1 MWRLSQAW
9 YGDRLDRDFTPKS
22 RDVLQG
28 FLDDV
33 GLTADFWRLPG

>member
-9 YGDRLDRDFTPKS
+9 YADRLDPGYTPKS

-28 FLDDV
+28 FLDEV
-33 GLTADFWRLPG
+33 GLRDEFWLLPG